1 MTNRIGQQL
10 GNYRLLRQLGKG
22 GFAKV
27 YLGEHVH
34 LKMLAA
40 IKVLH
45 QVQLSNEEEEKFR
58 TEAYTIANLKHQNII
73 RVLDY
78 GIQESTS
85 TPFLVMDYAPQ
96 GTLRRRYVQG
106 TRLSPLHILPYV
118 KQIASALQ
126 YAHERKVIHRDIKP
140 ENMLLDE
147 NDRIRLSDFGIA
159 IVYETSLASNTL
171 DKSGTPPYMAPEQ
184 LHGRPLP
191 ASDQYSLG
199 IVVYEWLC
207 GTRPFHGMLGE
218 LIHQHEFAVPPLM
231 REKVPSL
238 SPAIE
243 EVIQKA
249 LAKNPEERYESV
261 EDFAQAFQDACQME
275 QKNDGTQR
283 IMVLSPSMPHLPVS
297 AERAKQFIATPPE
310 NSSVIWNVP
319 YRRNTFFTGRKQVL
333 DQLYDAFHSGKV
345 ATQAQAISGLGGIGK
360 TQIATEYAHRYHNE
374 YQVILWVRGDTKEK
388 MLSDVAALA
397 LLLNLKEQYEQEQH
411 VVIGAV
417 QSWLRKNTHWLLIVD
432 NIEDLKLVR
441 TVLPVT
447 ARGHIL
453 LTTRTQTT
461 GNVAHC
467 IDLGK
472 MTVEE
477 GALFLLRRTKLLGL
491 DATLCDASGA
501 DYRSARAL
509 AELLDGL
516 PLALDQAG
524 AYIEESGFNL
534 SYYLD
539 RYRGA
544 RTKLLGIRGHF
555 SFDHRAS
562 VIHTFEYTFDKVDK
576 MSPTAMELLR
586 FCAFLHPDAIPEELI
601 IQGAPE
607 LGPTLQC
614 VVSDPISLD
623 ETIMTL
629 RRFSLL
635 SRNSSSSMLSM
646 HRLVQVVLQ
655 DSMPEKMRS
664 LWAERTVRAINRIL
678 PDVGDFSTWNRC
690 RHYILHAQSCVQLIE
705 EWKMISPEAARLLEQ
720 TGVYLQVQAQY
731 TQANV
736 LFERASNMREAMREV
751 SLAATTASLSHLF
764 WHHYYLGQYTL
775 AEQSIG
781 EALRLLKQTPGTEQR
796 SLAISLGAVAHLC
809 YQQAK
814 YSQAENYFLQALAIY
829 EERVGLQ
836 HSSAVCTFSGLGLV
850 SLALAKYD
858 RAEKFFWDALNIWQQ
873 MPEIRHPLMSLTLN
887 GIAKLA
893 LARGEYAQAE
903 SYFQQERVHLEQVL
917 QPLHPALAANLNDF
931 ALLSIAMGKYKQAEQ
946 LLKQS
951 LIILE
956 QSVGLQHPIAG
967 STLDTLGCLA
977 YLRREYGTAEQFLQ
991 KAQSIREQ
999 ALGVEHPDVLS
1010 TVNNLADVYAKQSK
1024 WSVAEELYKDV
1035 LTSRMRL
1042 LGTDHPDVAQT
1053 LQCMAQLYYVH
1064 GQYDYAE
1071 HMYKKV
1077 LALRK
1082 KVLGLE
1088 HPDLAQSLYGLAQLY
1103 YWKQKRFE
1111 MAETCIQQALALLT
1125 KAQLQEHPDAAQ
1137 ILKTYASLLL
1147 ILNRKPEAMK
1157 AIAHAKAILA
1167 KQGES
1172 NETIA
1177 LTS

>member
-34 LKMLAA
+34 LKTLAA

-45 QVQLSNEEEEKFR
+45 QVQLSSDEEEKFR
-58 TEAYTIANLKHQNII
+58 TEAYTIANLKHQHII

-85 TPFLVMDYAPQ
+85 TPFLVMDYAPK
-96 GTLRRRYVQG
+96 GTLRRRYAAG
-106 TRLSPLHILPYV
+106 TLLSPLHILSYL

-159 IVYETSLASNTL
+159 IVYETSLVANTL

-184 LHGRPLP
+184 LRGKPLP

-207 GTRPFHGMLGE
+207 GTRPFNGMLGE
-218 LIHQHEFAVPPLM
+218 LLHQHEFVAPPLM

-243 EVIQKA
+243 EVIQKV
-249 LAKNPEERYESV
+249 LAKNPEERYPSV
-261 EDFAQAFQDACQME
+261 WDFALAFQDACQVE
-275 QKNDGTQR
+275 QKNNETQR
-283 IMVLSPSMPHLPVS
+283 TIVLSVPPSHMAVQ
-297 AERAKQFIATPPE
+297 AERARQFIATPPE
-310 NSSVIWNVP
+310 NSSVLWNVP

-333 DQLYDAFHSGKV
+333 DLLYNAFHSGKT
-345 ATQAQAISGLGGIGK
+345 ASQAQAISGLGGIGK
-360 TQIATEYAHRYHNE
+360 TQIATEYAHRYHSE
-374 YQVILWVRGDTKEK
+374 YQVVLWIRGDTREK
-388 MLSDVAALA
+388 MVADVAALA
-397 LLLNLKEQYEQEQH
+397 AVLNLKEQYEQEQSY
-411 VVIGAV
+411 VIDAV
-417 QSWLRKNTHWLLIVD
+417 QSWLRKNTKWLLIVD
-432 NIEDLKLVR
+432 NIEDLRLIR
-441 TVLPVT
+441 TILPVT

-461 GNVAHC
+461 GNVAQC

-472 MTVEE
+472 MTLDE

-491 DATLCDASGA
+491 DATIQDASIA
-501 DYRSARAL
+501 DRQSAQAL

-534 SYYLD
+534 SHYLY
-539 RYRGA
+539 RYQSG
-544 RTKLLGIRGHF
+544 RTKLLGMRGSF
-555 SFDHRAS
+555 AFDHPAS
-562 VIHTFEYTFDKVDK
+562 VITTFAYAFEKVEK
-576 MSPTAMELLR
+576 ISPTALELLR
-586 FCAFLHPDAIPEELI
+586 FCAFLHPDAIPEELVI
-601 IQGAPE
+601 HGAPE

-623 ETIMTL
+623 KTIMTL
-629 RRFSLL
+629 RKFSLL

-655 DSMPEKMRS
+655 DNMVEKTRR
-664 LWAERTVRAINRIL
+664 LWAERTVRAINLIL
-678 PDVGDFSTWNRC
+678 PEVGDFSLWSNC
-690 RHYILHAQSCVQLIE
+690 QQYMPHAQSCVMLVE
-705 EWKMISPEAARLLEQ
+705 TWKIISPEAARLLEQ
-720 TGVYLQVQAQY
+720 TGVYLQVQARY

-736 LFERASNMREAMREV
+736 LFEQAANMRIAMREA
-751 SLAATTASLSHLF
+751 SLAATVASLSHLF

-775 AEQSIG
+775 AEQPIW
-781 EALRLLKQTPGTEQR
+781 EALKLLQQTPGTEQR
-796 SLAISLGAVAHLC
+796 SLAVCLGAIAHFS

-814 YSQAENYFLQALAIY
+814 YSQAEEYFLQSLAIY

-836 HSSAVCTFSGLGLV
+836 HPSAVCTFSGLGNV

-858 RAEKFFWDALNIWQQ
+858 LAEKFFWDALNIWQQ
-873 MPEIRHPLMSLTLN
+873 MSEPQHPLMGATLN
-887 GIAKLA
+887 GMARLA
-893 LARGEYAQAE
+893 LARGEYEQAE
-903 SYFQQERVHLEQVL
+903 AYFHQERAHLQRVL
-917 QPLHPALAANLNDF
+917 QPSHPALASNLNDL
-931 ALLSIAMGKYKQAEQ
+931 ALLSIAQGKYKQAEL

-951 LIILE
+951 LTILE
-956 QSVGLQHPIAG
+956 QSVGVQHPIAG
-967 STLDTLGCLA
+967 STLDTLGRLA
-977 YLRREYGTAEQFLQ
+977 YLQHEYGLAEHFLQ
-991 KAQSIREQ
+991 KAQSVREQ

-1010 TVNNLADVYAKQSK
+1010 TVNNLADVYVKQSK
-1024 WSVAEELYKDV
+1024 WNVAEELYKDV
-1035 LTSRMRL
+1035 LTSRMEL
-1042 LGTDHPDVAQT
+1042 LGTEHPVVAQT
-1053 LQCMAQLYYVH
+1053 LQCMAQLYYTH

-1077 LALRK
+1077 IALRE
-1082 KVLGLE
+1082 KVLGSE
-1088 HPDLAQSLYGLAQLY
+1088 HPDIAQSLYGLALLS

-1111 MAETCIQQALALLT
+1111 VAETYIQEALTILA
-1125 KAQLQEHPDAAQ
+1125 KAKLQQHPDVAQ

-1147 ILNRKPEAMK
+1147 VLNRKPEAAK
-1157 AIAHAKAILA
+1157 AIAHAKTILA
-1167 KQGES
+1167 L
-1172 NETIA
+1172 N
-1177 LTS
+1177 L

>member
-34 LKMLAA
+34 LKTLAA

-45 QVQLSNEEEEKFR
+45 QVQLSSEEEEKFR
-58 TEAYTIANLKHQNII
+58 IEAYTIANLKHQHII

-85 TPFLVMDYAPQ
+85 TPFLVMDYAPK
-96 GTLRRRYVQG
+96 GTLRRRYTAG
-106 TRLSPLHILPYV
+106 TLLSPLHILSYV
-118 KQIASALQ
+118 KQVASALQ
-126 YAHERKVIHRDIKP
+126 YGHERKVIHRDIKP

-147 NDRIRLSDFGIA
+147 NDRVRLSDFGIA
-159 IVYETSLASNTL
+159 IVYETSLGANTL

-184 LHGRPLP
+184 LRGKPLP

-207 GTRPFHGMLGE
+207 GARPFSGILGE
-218 LIHQHEFAVPPLM
+218 LIHQHEYAVPPLM
-231 REKVPSL
+231 REKVSSL

-243 EVIQKA
+243 EVIQKS
-249 LAKNPEERYESV
+249 LAKNPDERYANV
-261 EDFAQAFQDACQME
+261 WDFALAFQDACRVE
-275 QKNDGTQR
+275 QKNGDTQR
-283 IMVLSPSMPHLPVS
+283 TVVLSAPPSLMPAP
-297 AERAKQFIATPPE
+297 AERAKQFVATPPE
-310 NSSVIWNVP
+310 NSSVVWNVP
-319 YRRNTFFTGRKQVL
+319 YRRNTFFTGRKHVL
-333 DQLYDAFHSGKV
+333 NQLHDAFHSGK
-345 ATQAQAISGLGGIGK
+345 AAMQAQAISGLGGIGK
-360 TQIATEYAHRYHNE
+360 TQVATEYAHRYHSE

-397 LLLNLKEQYEQEQH
+397 VLLNLKEQYEQEQH
-411 VVIGAV
+411 YVIEAV
-417 QSWLRKNTHWLLIVD
+417 QSWLRKNTSWLLIVD
-432 NIEDLKLVR
+432 NIEDLRLVR
-441 TVLPVT
+441 TILPAT

-461 GNVAHC
+461 GNVAQC

-472 MTVEE
+472 MTLDE

-491 DATLCDASGA
+491 DATLQDASDA
-501 DYRSARAL
+501 DYQSAQAL
-509 AELLDGL
+509 AEILDGL

-534 SYYLD
+534 SHYLY
-539 RYRGA
+539 RYRSA
-544 RTKLLGIRGHF
+544 RTKLLGIRGGF
-555 SFDHRAS
+555 AFDHPAS
-562 VIHTFEYTFDKVDK
+562 VITTFTYTFEKVEK
-576 MSPTAMELLR
+576 ISPTAMELLR
-586 FCAFLHPDAIPEELI
+586 FCAFLHPGAIPEELI

-614 VVSDPISLD
+614 VISDPISLD

-629 RRFSLL
+629 RKFSLL

-646 HRLVQVVLQ
+646 HRLVQLVLQ
-655 DSMPEKMRS
+655 DNMVEKTRR
-664 LWAERTVRAINRIL
+664 LWAERTVRAINLIL
-678 PDVGDFSTWNRC
+678 PEVGDFSVWNGC
-690 RHYILHAQSCVQLIE
+690 QQYMPHVQNCVVLIE
-705 EWKMISPEAARLLEQ
+705 TWKMISPEAARLLEQ
-720 TGVYLQVQAQY
+720 AGMYLQAQAQY

-736 LFERASNMREAMREV
+736 LFERASSMRAAMREV
-751 SLAATTASLSHLF
+751 SLAATVASLSHLF
-764 WHHYYLGQYTL
+764 WHHYYQGQYTL
-775 AEQSIG
+775 AEQPIW
-781 EALRLLKQTPGTEQR
+781 EALGLLQQTPGIEQR
-796 SLAISLGAVAHLC
+796 SLAICLGAIAHLS

-814 YSQAENYFLQALAIY
+814 YSQAEDYFLQALAIY

-836 HSSAVCTFSGLGLV
+836 HSSVVCTFSGLGIV
-850 SLALAKYD
+850 FLALAKYD

-873 MPEIRHPLMSLTLN
+873 MPKPQHPLMGVTLN
-887 GIAKLA
+887 GMARLA
-893 LARGEYAQAE
+893 LARGEYEQAE
-903 SYFQQERVHLEQVL
+903 SYLHQERVHLERVL
-917 QPLHPALAANLNDF
+917 QPLHPVLASNLNDF
-931 ALLSIAMGKYKQAEQ
+931 ALLSIAQGKYEQAEP

-951 LIILE
+951 LTILE

-967 STLDTLGCLA
+967 TALDALGRLA
-977 YLRREYGTAEQFLQ
+977 YLQRDYVAAEHFFQR
-991 KAQSIREQ
+991 AQSIREQ

-1010 TVNNLADVYAKQSK
+1010 TVNNLADVYTKQSK

-1042 LGTDHPDVAQT
+1042 LGTEHPAVAQT
-1053 LQCMAQLYYVH
+1053 LQCMAQLYYIH

-1077 LALRK
+1077 LALRQ
-1082 KVLGLE
+1082 KVLGTE
-1088 HPDLAQSLYGLAQLY
+1088 HPDIAQSLYGLALLY

-1111 MAETCIQQALALLT
+1111 IAETCIQQALAILT
-1125 KAQLQEHPDAAQ
+1125 KAQLREHPDVAQ

-1147 ILNRKPEAMK
+1147 VLNRKPEALK
-1157 AIAHAKAILA
+1157 ALAHAKAILA
-1167 KQGES
+1167 KQGEL
-1172 NETIA
+1172 NETIT
-1177 LTS
+1177 LGS

>member
-34 LKMLAA
+34 LKTLAA

-45 QVQLSNEEEEKFR
+45 QVQLSSDEEEKFR
-58 TEAYTIANLKHQNII
+58 TEAYTIANLKHQHII

-85 TPFLVMDYAPQ
+85 TPFLVMDYAPK
-96 GTLRRRYVQG
+96 GTLRRRYAAG
-106 TRLSPLHILPYV
+106 TLLSPLHILSYL

-159 IVYETSLASNTL
+159 IVYETSLVSNTL

-184 LHGRPLP
+184 LRGKPLP

-207 GTRPFHGMLGE
+207 GMRPFNGMLGE
-218 LIHQHEFAVPPLM
+218 LIHQHEFVVPPLM

-243 EVIQKA
+243 EVIQKS
-249 LAKNPEERYESV
+249 LAKNPEERYPSV
-261 EDFAQAFQDACQME
+261 WDFALAFQDACQVE
-275 QKNDGTQR
+275 PKNNETQR
-283 IMVLSPSMPHLPVS
+283 TIVLSAPPSHMAVQ
-297 AERAKQFIATPPE
+297 AERARQFIATPPE

-319 YRRNTFFTGRKQVL
+319 YRRNTFFTGRKQIL
-333 DQLYDAFHSGKV
+333 DLLYDAFHSGKA

-360 TQIATEYAHRYHNE
+360 TQIATEYAHRYHSA
-374 YQVILWVRGDTKEK
+374 YRVILWIRGDTKEK
-388 MLSDVAALA
+388 MLADVASLA
-397 LLLNLKEQYEQEQH
+397 AVLNLKEQYEQEQQY
-411 VVIGAV
+411 VIDAV
-417 QSWLRKNTHWLLIVD
+417 QSWLRKNTDWLLIVD
-432 NIEDLKLVR
+432 NIEDLRLVR
-441 TVLPVT
+441 TILPVT

-461 GNVAHC
+461 GNVAQC

-472 MTVEE
+472 MTLDE

-491 DATLCDASGA
+491 DATLQDASTA
-501 DYRSARAL
+501 DCQSAKAL
-509 AELLDGL
+509 AEVLDGL

-534 SYYLD
+534 SHYLY
-539 RYRGA
+539 RYRAG
-544 RTKLLGIRGHF
+544 RTKLLGMRGSF
-555 SFDHRAS
+555 AFDHPAS
-562 VIHTFEYTFDKVDK
+562 VIATFTYTFEKVEK
-576 MSPTAMELLR
+576 ISPTALELLR
-586 FCAFLHPDAIPEELI
+586 FCAFLHPDAIPEELVI
-601 IQGAPE
+601 HGAPE

-623 ETIMTL
+623 KTIMTL

-646 HRLVQVVLQ
+646 NRLVQVVLQ
-655 DSMPEKMRS
+655 DNMVEKTRR
-664 LWAERTVRAINRIL
+664 LWAERTVRAINLIL
-678 PDVGDFSTWNRC
+678 PEVGDFSTWHGC
-690 RHYILHAQSCVQLIE
+690 QQYMPHAQNCVTLIDT
-705 EWKMISPEAARLLEQ
+705 WKMISPEVARLLEQ
-720 TGVYLQVQAQY
+720 TGVYLQAQAQY
-731 TQANV
+731 TQANL
-736 LFERASNMREAMREV
+736 LFERAANMRVAMREA
-751 SLAATTASLSHLF
+751 SLAATVASLSHLF

-775 AEQSIG
+775 AEQPIW
-781 EALRLLKQTPGTEQR
+781 EALKLLQQTPGIEQQ
-796 SLAISLGAVAHLC
+796 SLAVCLGAIAHLS
-809 YQQAK
+809 YLQAK
-814 YSQAENYFLQALAIY
+814 YSQAEEYFLKALAIY

-836 HSSAVCTFSGLGLV
+836 HSSAVCTFSGLGNV

-858 RAEKFFWDALNIWQQ
+858 LAEKFFWDALNIWQQ
-873 MPEIRHPLMSLTLN
+873 MPEPQHPLMSATLN
-887 GIAKLA
+887 GMARLA
-893 LARGEYAQAE
+893 LARGEYEQAE
-903 SYFQQERVHLEQVL
+903 LYFHQERAHLERVL
-917 QPLHPALAANLNDF
+917 QPSHPSLASNLNDL
-931 ALLSIAMGKYKQAEQ
+931 ALLSIAQGKYKQVEP

-951 LIILE
+951 LTILE

-967 STLDTLGCLA
+967 ATLDTLGRLA
-977 YLRREYGTAEQFLQ
+977 YLQHEYVLSEQFLQ

-999 ALGVEHPDVLS
+999 ALGVEHPDVLG
-1010 TVNNLADVYAKQSK
+1010 TVNNLADVYIKQSK
-1024 WSVAEELYKDV
+1024 WNVAEELYKDV
-1035 LTSRMRL
+1035 LTSRMKL
-1042 LGTDHPDVAQT
+1042 FGTEHPVVAQT
-1053 LQCMAQLYYVH
+1053 LQCMAQLYYTH

-1077 LALRK
+1077 IDLRK
-1082 KVLGLE
+1082 KVLGPD
-1088 HPDLAQSLYGLAQLY
+1088 HPDIAQALYGLSLLY
-1103 YWKQKRFE
+1103 YWKQKKFDL
-1111 MAETCIQQALALLT
+1111 AETAIQQALALLA
-1125 KAQLQEHPDAAQ
+1125 KAKLQQHPDVAQ

-1147 ILNRKPEAMK
+1147 VLNRKPEASK
-1157 AIAHAKAILA
+1157 AIVHARAILA
-1167 KQGES
+1167 LQT
-1172 NETIA
+1172 N
-1177 LTS
+1177 